1 MKITKISRERPFS
14 VIEKGGTFKHD
25 REVHMRLDRDD
36 HIDPNTGF
44 TINAVNLERGE
55 LKHFDKNEFVKICD
69 AELVIMEPYEHMFE
83 MEKDKEH
90 EE

>member
-1 MKITKISRERPFS
+1 MKITKTSRERPFS
-14 VIEKGGTFKHD
+14 VIEKGETFEHNG
-25 REVHMRLDRDD
+25 EVHMRLNRDD
-36 HIDPNTGF
+36 HIDLNTGF

-55 LKHFDKNEFVKICD
+55 LKHFDKNEFVEICD
-69 AELVIMEPYEHMFE
+69 AELVIMEPFKYMFE